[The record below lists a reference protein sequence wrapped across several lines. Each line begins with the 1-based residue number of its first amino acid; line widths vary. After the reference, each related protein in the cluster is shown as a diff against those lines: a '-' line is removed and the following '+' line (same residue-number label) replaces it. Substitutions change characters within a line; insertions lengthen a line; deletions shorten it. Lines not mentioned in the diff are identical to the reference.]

1 MSVQQPPLYPFFF
14 EPILKR
20 ALWGGRRLGTVFGRS
35 IGAGSGFAE
44 SWDLSDWETA
54 QSRVSN
60 GTLRSIT
67 LHELVQDRTRD
78 LFGFHQDYDRF
89 PVLVKLIDA
98 CQTLSVQV
106 HPPDSPHGPGKT
118 EAWVVLDLSLIH
130 I

>member
-60 GTLRSIT
+60 GTLR
-67 LHELVQDRTRD
+67 
-78 LFGFHQDYDRF
+78 
-89 PVLVKLIDA
+89 
-98 CQTLSVQV
+98 
-106 HPPDSPHGPGKT
+106 
-118 EAWVVLDLSLIH
+118 
-130 I
+130 